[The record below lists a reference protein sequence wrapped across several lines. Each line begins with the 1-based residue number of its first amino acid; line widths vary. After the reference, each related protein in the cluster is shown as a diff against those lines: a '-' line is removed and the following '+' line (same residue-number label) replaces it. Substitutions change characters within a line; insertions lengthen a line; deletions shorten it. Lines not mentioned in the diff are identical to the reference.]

1 MMLALYLFSMVLG
14 GGFLLLS
21 VLGGDGGDADL
32 DVGGDV
38 DFDASADTHHDAGAS
53 KVFSLRGA
61 VYTLFG
67 FGAVGSLLTWLG
79 VGWSVA
85 LAASLAG
92 GFASG
97 LMITSVFSYLDRTD
111 SGAHQGDESLVGRM
125 GRITLSL
132 SAGSAGTV
140 MVARGGREVPLRA
153 LPHSSGEGDPAT
165 WQRIVVVEID
175 SGGIARV
182 APITDQE
189 ISGLP
194 AAGSE

>member
-1 MMLALYLFSMVLG
+1 MLALYLFSMVLG

-21 VLGGDGGDADL
+21 VLGGDGGDTDMDL
-32 DVGGDV
+32 GGDV
-38 DFDASADTHHDAGAS
+38 DFDAGGHGHHDAGAS

-67 FGAVGSLLTWLG
+67 FGAVGSLLTWAGLG
-79 VGWSVA
+79 WMASLG
-85 LAASLAG
+85 ASLAG

-97 LMITSVFSYLDRTD
+97 LLITSVFSYLNRTD
-111 SGAHQGDESLVGRM
+111 SGAHQGDDSLVGRI
-125 GRITLSL
+125 GRVTLPL
-132 SAGSAGTV
+132 SADSAGA
-140 MVARGGREVPLRA
+140 VAISRGGREIPLRA
-153 LPHSSGEGDPAT
+153 LPHGSGEGDPSS
-165 WQRIVVVEID
+165 WERIVVVEVD

-194 AAGSE
+194 PAATE